1 MNCIPERRKHENQE
15 SQALDGG
22 SMRIAQSNRGVSEPV
37 NLPADRVDAGRGPE
51 PSGQRLQRV
60 EHGAGE
66 KENEIKDGGNA
77 VEDVIP
83 ACLEQRWNR
92 RRTILPFQWPFRQR
106 PMGPGPTACG
116 CRTAAA
122 LKQW

>member
-66 KENEIKDGGNA
+66 KENEIKDGEIGRA
-77 VEDVIP
+77 SCRERVDKRRVDVKSRKKKE
-83 ACLEQRWNR
+83 AKN
-92 RRTILPFQWPFRQR
+92 
-106 PMGPGPTACG
+106 
-116 CRTAAA
+116 
-122 LKQW
+122 